1 MFRIE
6 ISTEGAAFKNQY
18 TGEND
23 DYECGTELKRVMSK
37 VAKDVMHGE
46 TSGKVRDVNGNTVGS
61 WSMNQEDVYK
71 ILKLNESTGEMEV
84 IDTAENLEEA
94 TFLVAEYE
102 TAFNR

>member
-1 MFRIE
+1 
-6 ISTEGAAFKNQY
+6 
-18 TGEND
+18 
-23 DYECGTELKRVMSK
+23 
-37 VAKDVMHGE
+37 
-46 TSGKVRDVNGNTVGS
+46 
-61 WSMNQEDVYK
+61 MNQEDVYK